1 VDDHH
6 PEKEVTQESEKPA
19 AYPVRTGSGHDVSPD
34 EGSKGMKTLTIDAV
48 GPESAGGLCSALSA
62 FHPQLIEDE
71 DQIRVKVDLTGRNGD
86 IVAILNAI
94 ERYVRSRD
102 DGPALLA
109 LDGQP
114 YMLEATSST
123 T

>member
-1 VDDHH
+1 
-6 PEKEVTQESEKPA
+6 
-19 AYPVRTGSGHDVSPD
+19 
-34 EGSKGMKTLTIDAV
+34 M
-48 GPESAGGLCSALSA
+48 
-62 FHPQLIEDE
+62 
-71 DQIRVKVDLTGRNGD
+71 KVDLTGRNGD